1 MEVIWIQ
8 IKAPSWLK
16 SLGSAYA
23 IFGKM
28 FHKKKKKKD
37 YEEMQIHQN
46 NHKVLHSNHKEMKY
60 QDREE
65 NWLPLVS

>member
-1 MEVIWIQ
+1 MQ
-8 IKAPSWLK
+8 
-16 SLGSAYA
+16 SLAKCS
-23 IFGKM
+23 INE
-28 FHKKKKKKD
+28 KKKKD

-65 NWLPLVS
+65 N